1 MAFRGDRPILL
12 LLMASIFSSALAQGA
27 PPASQSQPNNSSQSQ
42 PVDSQSVPDSTTIRV
57 SSSVVLVPTLVEKKD
72 GSVLYGLTQKDFV
85 VEDNGVPQAIHVD
98 DDLDSQ
104 PVSLV
109 IAVEK
114 GGTSLL
120 QFQKIA
126 KLGPLLDLFLGDG
139 FGSAALV
146 TFDSQPRL
154 VQDFTPRTGTITRQ
168 LQGLEPGDGGA
179 AILDAVRFSVDLLEK
194 QPQERRR
201 ILLLISES
209 RDHGSKKTQARD
221 LVERI
226 GTSNTLVLS
235 LTYSASGTEFLND
248 LKGGGEVGPT
258 MNLLSPLLMAIAAVH
273 KNVAKQLAVM
283 SGGEYAPF
291 FKEKAFEE
299 RIEEVAKHA
308 RNRYILSFRPSDK
321 TPGFH
326 TLKVKLSEDYGARL
340 VARESYWALEDE
352 VAATSR

>member
-1 MAFRGDRPILL
+1 MAFALL
-12 LLMASIFSSALAQGA
+12 SAHGQSA
-27 PPASQSQPNNSSQSQ
+27 PPSTPSQPA
-42 PVDSQSVPDSTTIRV
+42 DSQSSPDSTTIRV

-72 GSVLYGLTQKDFV
+72 GSVLYGLGQKDFI
-85 VEDNGVPQAIHVD
+85 VEDNGAPQKIHVD

-104 PVSLV
+104 PVSIV
-109 IAVEK
+109 VAVEK

-146 TFDSQPRL
+146 TFDSQPQL
-154 VQDFTPRTGTITRQ
+154 VQDFTPKTAVLTRE
-168 LQGLEPGDGGA
+168 LRELEPGDGGV

-209 RDHGSKKTQARD
+209 RDHGSRKTQERD

-235 LTYSASGTEFLND
+235 LTYSASRTEFLND
-248 LKGGGEVGPT
+248 LKGGGSVGPT
-258 MNLLSPLLMAIAAVH
+258 MNLLSPLMMAVAAMH

-291 FKEKAFEE
+291 FKEKGFED
-299 RIEEVAKHA
+299 RVEEVAKHA

-321 TPGFH
+321 TPGLH
-326 TLKVKLSEDYGARL
+326 VLRVRLAEDYGARL
-340 VARESYWALEDE
+340 VARESYWATTDDG
-352 VAATSR
+352 AAVSP